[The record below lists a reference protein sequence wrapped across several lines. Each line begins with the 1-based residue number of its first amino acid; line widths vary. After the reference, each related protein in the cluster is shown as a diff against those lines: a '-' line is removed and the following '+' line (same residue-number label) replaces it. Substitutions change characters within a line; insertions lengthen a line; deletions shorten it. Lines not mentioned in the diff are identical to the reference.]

1 MKLADLSR
9 GVQLGGMFRLIQI
22 LGRGSYGDVWLA
34 DVINDEPGL
43 PAQVAVKVYFQQERA
58 DEALFKEAKTA
69 SNFNSERLV
78 KVFGVG
84 RKDGLVIM
92 WMEYVPG
99 QTLLAELGDT
109 DAPKPFGLST
119 ILTWLTEIADG
130 LAYLHVQSPACVHGD
145 LKLDNIL
152 VDTGGGAHLTDFGQS
167 RTVEHQYVTT
177 QGAGGIL
184 YLAPEVFG
192 ESDRSGS
199 RWVQSDIYAFGVV
212 AYRILCGRFPQ
223 RNFQEVINRIPYPR
237 PKDINPAIPAGL
249 DEVVWKCLCKRPEDR
264 YRTGAELLAALEQVS
279 EEIKAKESVQ
289 IEPAPESRELV
300 ITPIDELAA
309 VAGERMLQ
317 GQEEIVV
324 EELEKAIQHMSTSP
338 KVLLIYAAAARRVGK
353 LEIARAVYHRI
364 IRWMVGSGWPDQ
376 DQVEAYEGLGDV
388 SVLLKRYEDGV
399 AAYEW
404 LTNFDHEK
412 RWYAYRLGVA
422 LGLAGNYRHS
432 IVVLEALNQDEPRAL
447 LCAKIGL
454 AYYQA
459 GQVDQACQYFNEALM
474 LDSCEPTALQY
485 LAEIRAIEGQ
495 TEKAIKY
502 LDRLRQIEG
511 AAIGVT
517 RLERLLNAKAHRRI

>member
-9 GVQLGGMFRLIQI
+9 GVQLGGMFRLIEI

-34 DVINDEPGL
+34 DVINDAVDL
-43 PAQVAVKVYFQQERA
+43 PTQVAVKVYFQQERA

-69 SNFNSERLV
+69 GSFNSDRLV

-84 RKDGLVIM
+84 RMDGLVIM
-92 WMEYVPG
+92 WMDYVPG

-119 ILTWLTEIADG
+119 IITWLTEIADG

-152 VDTGGGAHLTDFGQS
+152 VDLQGGAHLTDFGQS

-184 YLAPEVFG
+184 YMAPEVFG

-223 RNFQEVINRIPYPR
+223 RNYQEVINRIPYPR
-237 PKDINPAIPAGL
+237 PKDINPAIPEGL
-249 DEVVWKCLCKRPEDR
+249 DAVVWKCLCKRPEDR

-279 EEIKAKESVQ
+279 EEIKAKESIQ
-289 IEPAPESRELV
+289 IEPSPEPRELV
-300 ITPIDELAA
+300 RTPIDELAA

-338 KVLLIYAAAARRVGK
+338 KVLLIYAAAARRLGK
-353 LEIARAVYHRI
+353 LEIARAVYQRI
-364 IRWMVGSGWPDQ
+364 IRWMVGNGWPDT

-388 SVLLKRYEDGV
+388 SVLLKSYEDGV

-404 LTNFDHEK
+404 LTQHDPDK

-422 LGLAGNYRHS
+422 LGLAGNYRRS
-432 IVVLEALNQDEPRAL
+432 IAVLEALNQNEPRAL

-474 LDSCEPTALQY
+474 LDACEPTALQY
-485 LAEIRAIEGQ
+485 LAEIRAVQSQID
-495 TEKAIKY
+495 KAMTY
-502 LDRLRQIEG
+502 LERLRQIEG
-511 AAIGVT
+511 ATAGVK
-517 RLERLLNAKAHRRI
+517 RLERLLNVKTTR